1 MAVRGPVASA
11 SQLAKQILINSKSSL
26 LNSNAGRR
34 FDTDAG
40 LYYYRAR
47 YYGPCVGGFLRADV
61 YWAGEI
67 SITRM
72 ARGARVSVRRIRPR
86 VLASGTD
93 PSGVIRVNR

>member
-1 MAVRGPVASA
+1 MHGTPYATRP
-11 SQLAKQILINSKSSL
+11 IINSKSSL